1 MFKNKEYVLA
11 VLREQSFTKASQKLF
26 VSQPSLSST
35 IKRIEDK
42 VGSPI
47 FDRSNSPISLTEV
60 GKKYVEYANLIE
72 QKEKEFN
79 LFLSDSLNLFSGKV
93 RIGGSSLFSSFI
105 LPELIA
111 DFNKKYPQI
120 KFRIFEDNTKNLLNK
135 LETGEVDV
143 ILDNAE
149 VKDGNILSTPYMQ
162 ENLLLAVPK
171 KFEINENL
179 KLERLTAD
187 DVKKDKHLSVV
198 KGIDLASF
206 SNLPF
211 VLLNSENDSGKRAE
225 TLLKKNK
232 VEHTVLF
239 YLDQQLSAYNVCC
252 AGLALT
258 FIADTLIK
266 KNSSSHDVYYYKIN
280 DAISSRH
287 ICFFHKTNRYL
298 SRAAQSFI
306 DFSLKT
312 NNKNRAI

>member
-1 MFKNKEYVLA
+1 MFKNKEYVLT
-11 VLREQSFTKASQKLF
+11 VVREKSFTSASQKLF
-26 VSQPSLSST
+26 VSQPSLSAS

-42 VGSPI
+42 IGSPI
-47 FDRSNSPISLTEV
+47 FDRSSSPISLTDV

-72 QKEKEFN
+72 QKEKEFKT
-79 LFLSDSLNLFSGKV
+79 FLSDNLNLFSGKV

-149 VKDGNILSTPYMQ
+149 VKDGNILSTTYMQ

-171 KFEINENL
+171 NLAINEQL
-179 KLERLTAD
+179 KSERLTAED
-187 DVKKDKHLSVV
+187 IKNDKHLLVE
-198 KGIDLASF
+198 KGVDLSSF

-225 TLLKKNK
+225 ALLKKNK

-266 KNSSSHDVYYYKIN
+266 KTSSSHDVYYYKIKDRVAN
-280 DAISSRH
+280 RH

-298 SRAAQSFI
+298 SRATQSFI
-306 DFSLKT
+306 DFSVKT
-312 NNKNRAI
+312 NK

>member
-1 MFKNKEYVLA
+1 MFKNKEYVLT
-11 VLREQSFTKASQKLF
+11 VVKEKSFTSASQKLF
-26 VSQPSLSST
+26 VSQPSLSAS

-42 VGSPI
+42 IGSPI
-47 FDRSNSPISLTEV
+47 FNRSSSPVSLTEV
-60 GKKYVEYANLIE
+60 GVKYVEYANLIE
-72 QKEKEFN
+72 QKEKEFKT
-79 LFLSDSLNLFSGKV
+79 FLSDNLNLFSGKV

-135 LETGEVDV
+135 LDTGEVDV

-171 KFEINENL
+171 KFEINEKL

-187 DVKKDKHLSVV
+187 EIKKDKLLSVKEGV
-198 KGIDLASF
+198 DLTNF

-232 VEHTVLF
+232 VDYAVLF
-239 YLDQQLSAYNVCC
+239 HLDQQLSAYNVCC

-258 FIADTLIK
+258 FISDTLIK
-266 KNSSSHDVYYYKIN
+266 KNSSSPDVYYYKI
-280 DAISSRH
+280 DDRVASRH

-306 DFSLKT
+306 DFSINS
-312 NNKNRAI
+312 NN

>member
-1 MFKNKEYVLA
+1 MFKNKEYVLT
-11 VLREQSFTKASQKLF
+11 VVKEKSFTSASQKLF
-26 VSQPSLSST
+26 VSQPSLSAS

-42 VGSPI
+42 IGSPI
-47 FDRSNSPISLTEV
+47 FNRSSSPISLTEV
-60 GKKYVEYANLIE
+60 GVKYVEYANLIE
-72 QKEKEFN
+72 QKENEFKS
-79 LFLSDSLNLFSGKV
+79 FLSDNLNLFSGKV
-93 RIGGSSLFSSFI
+93 KIGGSSLFSSFI

-111 DFNKKYPQI
+111 DFNKQYPQI
-120 KFRIFEDNTKNLLNK
+120 KFRIFEDNTKNLLSK
-135 LETGEVDV
+135 LELGEVDV

-171 KFEINENL
+171 KFEINEQL
-179 KLERLTAD
+179 KKHRLTAED
-187 DVKKDKHLSVV
+187 IKKDKHLLV
-198 KGIDLASF
+198 KDGIALANF

-232 VEHTVLF
+232 VNYTVLF
-239 YLDQQLSAYNVCC
+239 HLDQQLSAYNVCC

-266 KNSSSHDVYYYKIN
+266 KNSSSHDVYYYKI
-280 DAISSRH
+280 DDPISSRH

-306 DFSLKT
+306 DFST
-312 NNKNRAI
+312 NSTIK

>member
-1 MFKNKEYVLA
+1 MFKNKEYVLM
-11 VLREQSFTKASQKLF
+11 VVKEKSFTVAAQKLF
-26 VSQPSLSST
+26 ISQPSLSAS

-42 VGSPI
+42 IGAPI
-47 FDRSNSPISLTEV
+47 FDRSNTPISLTDV
-60 GKKYVEYANLIE
+60 GVKYVEYANSIE
-72 QKEKEFN
+72 QKEKDFN
-79 LFLSDSLNLFSGKV
+79 MFLSDNLNLFSGKIH
-93 RIGGSSLFSSFI
+93 IGGSSLFSSFI

-171 KFEINENL
+171 KFDINEKL

-187 DVKKDKHLSVV
+187 DVKNDKHLSV
-198 KGIDLASF
+198 KNGTDLTKF

-211 VLLNSENDSGKRAE
+211 VLLNNENDSGKRAE
-225 TLLKKNK
+225 NLLKKNK

-239 YLDQQLSAYNVCC
+239 HLDQQLSTYNVCC

-266 KNSSSHDVYYYKIN
+266 KNSSSQDVYYYKIN
-280 DAISSRH
+280 DPVASRH

-298 SRAAQSFI
+298 SQAVQSFI
-306 DFSLKT
+306 DFSVKT
-312 NNKNRAI
+312 KN